1 MRRAMRDNI
10 ALRALEEHDDFKDAR
25 PLVAVEGLSSPRV
38 CAFLNQ
44 LVKRLDPGERYLEV
58 GTYRGR
64 TLLSAAYENPG
75 KICVGCDRFRFW
87 GEFTGPGFLA
97 RRALY
102 QNIERYRADSAE
114 IQFHPVSSR
123 RLFAERRVQ
132 GPVGVYFYDGDHS
145 YESTFHGIISAAPLL
160 SERAV
165 VVVDDWNDPVIRMA
179 TDDALSRAELRQ
191 LWRREL
197 PGDHT
202 ERGWWNGLGAFF
214 VERPQSTRVHI
225 AL

>member
-1 MRRAMRDNI
+1 MQDNI
-10 ALRALEEHDDFKDAR
+10 ALRALEEHDDFMDAR

-64 TLLSAAYENPG
+64 TLISAAYENRG
-75 KICVGCDRFRFW
+75 KICIGCDRFRFW
-87 GEFTGPGFLA
+87 GRFTGPGFLA
-97 RRALY
+97 KRALY
-102 QNIERYRADSAE
+102 QNIKRYEVGSAE
-114 IQFHPVSSR
+114 IEFHPVSSR
-123 RLFAERRVQ
+123 RLFAERRVT

-145 YESTFHGIISAAPLL
+145 YESTFHGIVSAVPLL

-165 VVVDDWNDPVIRMA
+165 ILVDDWNDPVIRMA
-179 TDDALSRAELRQ
+179 TDDAFSRAELRE

-197 PGDHT
+197 PGDHS

-214 VERPQSTRVHI
+214 VEQSQSTSVHI